1 MIRLK
6 TSISVLDKFL
16 SLNNIR
22 GVMINSLVNFK
33 ILELLMKAAGYDQ
46 VTYMFIQ
53 KSLRKLIEE
62 YRLSQMD
69 LLDDS
74 YQKRSNVRDCRARLH
89 SLIFKLENY
98 DVYKDIWTIEKII
111 EESKET
117 YYEALQDS
125 SINWHENK
133 NDYKPFVNYMLG
145 VIVSAYK
152 EFESRVKLLTDPN
165 ISKADRIREMIKNH
179 IGTITKSELLEMNP
193 DISDTTVQRA
203 LADLLKAGEI
213 EKIGG
218 GRYTKYAWK
227 AE

>member
-46 VTYMFIQ
+46 VAYMFKQ
-53 KSLRKLIEE
+53 NDNSLNRKSTKSLRKLIEE

-74 YQKRSNVRDCRARLH
+74 YQERSNVRDCRTRLH

-98 DVYKDIWTIEKII
+98 DVYKDIWTIEKIT
-111 EESKET
+111 EELKEINKELIKSAEKYDYSK
-117 YYEALQDS
+117 LPKD
-125 SINWHENK
+125 
-133 NDYKPFVNYMLG
+133 
-145 VIVSAYK
+145 
-152 EFESRVKLLTDPN
+152 
-165 ISKADRIREMIKNH
+165 
-179 IGTITKSELLEMNP
+179 NP
-193 DISDTTVQRA
+193 
-203 LADLLKAGEI
+203 
-213 EKIGG
+213 
-218 GRYTKYAWK
+218 
-227 AE
+227 

>member
-69 LLDDS
+69 LLDNS

-111 EESKET
+111 EELKEISKELIKSAEK
-117 YYEALQDS
+117 Y
-125 SINWHENK
+125 
-133 NDYKPFVNYMLG
+133 DY
-145 VIVSAYK
+145 S
-152 EFESRVKLLTDPN
+152 KLPKD
-165 ISKADRIREMIKNH
+165 
-179 IGTITKSELLEMNP
+179 NP
-193 DISDTTVQRA
+193 
-203 LADLLKAGEI
+203 
-213 EKIGG
+213 
-218 GRYTKYAWK
+218 
-227 AE
+227 

>member
-33 ILELLMKAAGYDQ
+33 ILELLMKAASYDQ

-111 EESKET
+111 EELKEISKELIKSAEK
-117 YYEALQDS
+117 Y
-125 SINWHENK
+125 
-133 NDYKPFVNYMLG
+133 DY
-145 VIVSAYK
+145 S
-152 EFESRVKLLTDPN
+152 KLPKD
-165 ISKADRIREMIKNH
+165 
-179 IGTITKSELLEMNP
+179 NP
-193 DISDTTVQRA
+193 
-203 LADLLKAGEI
+203 
-213 EKIGG
+213 
-218 GRYTKYAWK
+218 
-227 AE
+227 

>member
-46 VTYMFIQ
+46 VTYMFKQ
-53 KSLRKLIEE
+53 NDNSLNRKSTKSLRKLIEE

-74 YQKRSNVRDCRARLH
+74 YQKRNNVRDCRARLH

-98 DVYKDIWTIEKII
+98 DVYKDIWTIEK
-111 EESKET
+111 S
-117 YYEALQDS
+117 L
-125 SINWHENK
+125 K
-133 NDYKPFVNYMLG
+133 N
-145 VIVSAYK
+145 
-152 EFESRVKLLTDPN
+152 
-165 ISKADRIREMIKNH
+165 
-179 IGTITKSELLEMNP
+179 
-193 DISDTTVQRA
+193 
-203 LADLLKAGEI
+203 
-213 EKIGG
+213 
-218 GRYTKYAWK
+218 
-227 AE
+227 

>member
-74 YQKRSNVRDCRARLH
+74 YQKRSNVRDCRTRLH

-98 DVYKDIWTIEKII
+98 DVYKDIWTIEKIT
-111 EESKET
+111 EELKEINKELIKSAEKYDYSK
-117 YYEALQDS
+117 LPKD
-125 SINWHENK
+125 
-133 NDYKPFVNYMLG
+133 
-145 VIVSAYK
+145 
-152 EFESRVKLLTDPN
+152 
-165 ISKADRIREMIKNH
+165 
-179 IGTITKSELLEMNP
+179 NP
-193 DISDTTVQRA
+193 
-203 LADLLKAGEI
+203 
-213 EKIGG
+213 
-218 GRYTKYAWK
+218 
-227 AE
+227 